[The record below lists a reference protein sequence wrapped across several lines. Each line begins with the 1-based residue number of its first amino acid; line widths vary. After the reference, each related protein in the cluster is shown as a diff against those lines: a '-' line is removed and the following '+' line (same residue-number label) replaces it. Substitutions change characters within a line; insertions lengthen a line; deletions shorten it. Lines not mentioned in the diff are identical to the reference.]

1 MMTTKQRNY
10 LKLANFHLQE
20 FHLITLYQ
28 NACKDNDI
36 LKKDFRKLAHEHFDA
51 YLLYIQKAH

>member
-1 MMTTKQRNY
+1 MTKKEINY
-10 LKLANFHLQE
+10 LKLADFHLQE

-28 NACKDNDI
+28 NSCKEGDL

-51 YLLYIQKAH
+51 YLYYSQKAH